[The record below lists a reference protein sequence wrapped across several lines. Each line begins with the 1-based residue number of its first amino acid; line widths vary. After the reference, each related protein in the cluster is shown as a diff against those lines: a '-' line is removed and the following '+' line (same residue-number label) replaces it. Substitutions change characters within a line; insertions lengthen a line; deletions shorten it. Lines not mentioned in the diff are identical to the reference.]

1 MINALAGLGDVYR
14 SLDRPAEAEATFVAA
29 VAQQQATGDER
40 SLKHTMLNL
49 GGLYHAQNRLVEAEQ
64 AYGQALAL
72 ASRQGDTRIEAFALL
87 NLGKAAA
94 LQENWPMARS
104 LVELAEQAALA
115 GNYRDC
121 MASVHQVLGD
131 LERLAPQPDAS
142 RILQHY
148 TEALA
153 YAADFN
159 QSTLDQI
166 LNYLRELWSAHAEDG
181 YGDEVLWFC
190 RSIVALWQ
198 EIGLA
203 EEHPEVIE
211 VFKELAA
218 SVADD

>member
-1 MINALAGLGDVYR
+1 M
-14 SLDRPAEAEATFVAA
+14 
-29 VAQQQATGDER
+29 AQLE
-40 SLKHTMLNL
+40 
-49 GGLYHAQNRLVEAEQ
+49 
-64 AYGQALAL
+64 
-72 ASRQGDTRIEAFALL
+72 
-87 NLGKAAA
+87 AA
-94 LQENWPMARS
+94 L
-104 LVELAEQAALA
+104 ALA

-121 MASVHQVLGD
+121 MASAHQVLGD
-131 LERLAPQPDAS
+131 LERLALQPDAS

-166 LNYLRELWSAHAEDG
+166 LNYLQELWSAHAEDG

-203 EEHPEVIE
+203 EEQPEVIE
-211 VFKELAA
+211 MFKKLAA
-218 SVADD
+218 SATDD